1 MFQSKSSWELFFE
14 KHLLKH
20 FLNFSP
26 LQILEIELFWIT
38 VIFLNVEK
46 DQKEPI
52 QKIHRLITPN
62 VQLNQ
67 ESTNAQ
73 LNNFRANQE
82 NVFTGIFTL
91 SFFNHII
98 VSRFIKKRVLE
109 NKIALF
115 SVNMFVMDLQIVAM
129 DLTKKIVSN
138 TLVFTLLKKDSN

>member
-1 MFQSKSSWELFFE
+1 MVQSKSSWELLFE
-14 KHLLKH
+14 KYLLKH
-20 FLNFSP
+20 FSHFFP
-26 LQILEIELFWIT
+26 LQLLEVQLFWIS

-46 DQKEPI
+46 DQKGPI

-67 ESTNAQ
+67 ELTNAQ
-73 LNNFRANQE
+73 LNNFLVNQE

-91 SFFNHII
+91 SFFNHIL
-98 VSRFIKKRVLE
+98 VSRFFKKRVLE
-109 NKIALF
+109 NKIAIF

>member
-1 MFQSKSSWELFFE
+1 M
-14 KHLLKH
+14 
-20 FLNFSP
+20 
-26 LQILEIELFWIT
+26 FWIS

-67 ESTNAQ
+67 ESMNAQ
-73 LNNFRANQE
+73 LNNFLVNQE
-82 NVFTGIFTL
+82 NVFTGIFTS
-91 SFFNHII
+91 SFFNHILVFSI
-98 VSRFIKKRVLE
+98 FQKKVLE
-109 NKIALF
+109 NKIAIF

-138 TLVFTLLKKDSN
+138 TLVFTLPKKDSN

>member
-1 MFQSKSSWELFFE
+1 M
-14 KHLLKH
+14 
-20 FLNFSP
+20 
-26 LQILEIELFWIT
+26 FWIS

-52 QKIHRLITPN
+52 QKIHRLIMPN

-73 LNNFRANQE
+73 LNNFLVNQE

-91 SFFNHII
+91 SFFNHFL
-98 VSRFIKKRVLE
+98 VSRFFKKRVLE
-109 NKIALF
+109 NKIAIF

>member
-1 MFQSKSSWELFFE
+1 M
-14 KHLLKH
+14 
-20 FLNFSP
+20 
-26 LQILEIELFWIT
+26 FWIS

-52 QKIHRLITPN
+52 QKIHRLIMPN

-73 LNNFRANQE
+73 LNNFLVNQE

-91 SFFNHII
+91 SFFNHIL
-98 VSRFIKKRVLE
+98 VSRYLKKKRVLE
-109 NKIALF
+109 NKIAIF